1 MKKSFSIMILTF
13 SFIIVFF
20 SFSINVVSGAV
31 GNRVSAQIND
41 HYDYFTNADSIGNT
55 PLIWTHKLHPLLHNI
70 RDEGGS
76 VVNPTIELN
85 TFLNF
90 TVFSPDNPSVFTANP
105 VNGSYLWDFNGL
117 EVPEPAQLGV
127 FAEKDDSSEI
137 AKPGYSATR
146 FVDPIILTEDNTA
159 QTITVNFIL
168 EEALAPEINWFMLSI
183 GYPVLAYGGNNLVEG
198 FFVFQNQLGDWSE
211 GTDGIQAWWTANPS
225 AIEVGKTY
233 IFQATLNA
241 VKSTEIIG
249 SPTFKPGVAIQYG
262 RIINQQNITANS
274 ITITAP
280 DNTMSVTFSAENDVD
295 WEPAYRDYNYLIWL
309 NPVVSQVTDPEPP
322 GPPFYVLIPADVT
335 IKPETLNTNSNGK
348 FTAFVQLPEPYN
360 VADIDVSTVTCEGAL
375 AIKGTIDEGFLVLN
389 VKFNRQDLN
398 EIAPGESIEFTV
410 TGELED
416 GSMFEGKD
424 SIRVNK

>member
-13 SFIIVFF
+13 SFIIVIF

-31 GNRVSAQIND
+31 GNRVSVQIND
-41 HYDYFTNADSIGNT
+41 LYDYFTNADGIGNT
-55 PLIWTHKLHPLLHNI
+55 PLIWTHKLHPLLGNI
-70 RDEGGS
+70 LDGGS
-76 VVNPTIELN
+76 PVSNPTIELN

-90 TVFSPDNPSVFTANP
+90 TVFSPDDPSVFTANP
-105 VNGSYLWDFNGL
+105 VGGSYFWDFNGL

-127 FAEKDDSSEI
+127 SAEKDDSSEI

-146 FVDPIILTEDNTA
+146 FVDPIILTEDLTA

-183 GYPVLAYGGNNLVEG
+183 GHPVLAYGGYNLVDG
-198 FFVFQNQLGDWSE
+198 FFVSQNQIGDWIE

-225 AIEVGKTY
+225 DIEVGKTY

-241 VKSTEIIG
+241 QKSSDLIG

-262 RIINQQNITANS
+262 RIINQPYETSNS
-274 ITITAP
+274 ITITDP
-280 DNTMSVTFSAENDVD
+280 DNTMSVTFSSDNVVD

-322 GPPFYVLIPADVT
+322 GPPIYVLIPADIT
-335 IKPETLNTNSNGK
+335 IKPETLNKKSNGK

-360 VADIDVSTVTCEGAL
+360 VADIDVSTVTCEGAS
-375 AIKGTIDEGFLVLN
+375 ATKGIINEGFRVLN
-389 VKFNRQDLN
+389 LKFNRQDLN
-398 EIAPGESIEFTV
+398 GILPGKSIEFTV

-416 GSMFEGKD
+416 GSIFEGTD
-424 SIRVNK
+424 SIRVK